1 MEKALSGVDKKL
13 YGVEQ
18 SLKDVNKLLKLDPT
32 NTELLN
38 QKQKLLQQS
47 ISETKNR
54 LETLKQAS
62 EQAAKTAGNYDAW
75 KEAYTPIQEE
85 IVKTNEKM
93 DKLKKSMKS
102 MEESGQIDTEEYKK
116 LQTEVDQSSD
126 KLKELKAQ
134 KKQVDDEFG
143 QPISPE
149 GFDSLQREIVETE
162 QKLKSLKETTGSASA
177 NLAKVSAVSGEFG
190 NKVKGVGQSLLPVTG
205 ALTGVGAAS
214 TVMANN
220 FNDAMSQAAGALD
233 KPMSEMEDLR
243 QLAIQTGQDTV
254 FSATDA
260 GNAITE
266 LAKGGLT
273 EADIK
278 AGALKTTMDLAA
290 SSGMDLGE
298 AANVVVQAM
307 GAFGLSANE
316 SAEAANALAGAA
328 AASSTDVEPLTQAL
342 AQCSAGAKNAGW
354 SIQETTAVLARFAD
368 AGIEGSD
375 AGTSLKTMLQRLAAP
390 TDSAAT
396 MIEQLGIQTRDSN
409 GDLLGA
415 SEIAEELQNKLGGL
429 DSASRDAAL
438 STIFGSDA
446 MRAATVMMNSGTEGL
461 QKYIDAAND
470 QEAAQRLANS
480 QMSDG
485 SRAIEELK
493 GSLETAAIQIGDT
506 LAPIVQKVAELI
518 TALVN
523 KFSALPEGVQQ
534 VIVVVGILVAALG
547 PLLMVIGQISLGIS
561 AVAGALSKLSENGGV
576 ETKLV
581 GGIRTAVTGLLGM
594 ITAHPVI
601 AVITAIIAALVTLY
615 NKCEWFREG
624 VNRILKAIRDGFF
637 AAWDGI
643 VEFFTET
650 IPNAWNEMLS
660 SLLANPTIR
669 TIVTTITDS
678 FTKLKENL
686 NGIWN
691 GIKQL
696 AQNAWEFIKN
706 ATLAPVL
713 LMIDLVT
720 GDFEKL
726 KSDLENI
733 LNNIKNAVANIWDS
747 IKEITSNIWNEIKNV
762 VSTLVSLVKETA
774 ISGFEALRDGIKNAI
789 RELPKIVSDI
799 FEKIGS
805 TISGWIDNAWEWG
818 ADFINGLKEGILSG
832 VRGIVDAVKGIGDKI
847 RSFLHFSRPDEGP
860 LRDYE
865 TWMPDFIDGMVKG
878 INENVYK
885 VSNAVKRV
893 AKTMSES
900 MYGGTPALASAT
912 QTNIV
917 LNNNVGVQIGNQKLD
932 SYIVETAKKG
942 FTSQVHHAKRGK
954 GRR

>member
-446 MRAATVMMNSGTEGL
+446 MRAATVMMDSGTEGI
-461 QKYIDAAND
+461 QKYINAAND

-576 ETKLV
+576 ATKLV
-581 GGIRTAVTGLLGM
+581 GGIKTAVTGLLGM

-942 FTSQVHHAKRGK
+942 FTSQVHHTKRGK

>member
-328 AASSTDVEPLTQAL
+328 ATSSTDVEPLTQAL

-561 AVAGALSKLSENGGV
+561 AVAGALSKLSGNGGV
-576 ETKLV
+576 ATKLV
-581 GGIRTAVTGLLGM
+581 GGIKTAVTGLLGM

>member
-1 MEKALSGVDKKL
+1 M
-13 YGVEQ
+13 
-18 SLKDVNKLLKLDPT
+18 
-32 NTELLN
+32 
-38 QKQKLLQQS
+38 LQQS

-85 IVKTNEKM
+85 ILKTNEKM

-102 MEESGQIDTEEYKK
+102 MEESGRIDTEEYKK

-149 GFDSLQREIVETE
+149 GFDSLQREIIETE

-214 TVMANN
+214 TGMANN

-446 MRAATVMMNSGTEGL
+446 MRAATVMMDSGTEGI
-461 QKYIDAAND
+461 QKYINAAND

-561 AVAGALSKLSENGGV
+561 AVAGALSKLSGIGGV
-576 ETKLV
+576 ATKLV
-581 GGIRTAVTGLLGM
+581 GGIKTAVTGLLGM

-696 AQNAWEFIKN
+696 VQNAWEFIKN

-942 FTSQVHHAKRGK
+942 FTSQVHHTKRGK